1 MTKNVRISTYRL
13 LPVNPGGRNGGGRMN
28 RINRY
33 HKRATTNFLLCKKIY
48 LNSWDP
54 ITELMCQKAH
64 GEARIW
70 SAIRATIRNGY
81 KKESE

>member
-1 MTKNVRISTYRL
+1 
-13 LPVNPGGRNGGGRMN
+13 MN

-48 LNSWDP
+48 LMNLRNP
-54 ITELMCQKAH
+54 ITELLCQKAH

-70 SAIRATIRNGY
+70 SAIRETIRNGY
-81 KKESE
+81 KKVGE